1 MYNKFSRFKSGLKK
15 GQVLSNFEVYTRRLP
30 MSIDRS
36 ISQIL
41 RKKVYKKEN
50 KAIEHINLGK
60 DFEYLC
66 YRNECYFDEIGECD
80 YTKTRFF
87 REIFAKEQNRIE
99 YTKSSHTCENCGCQM
114 SQLEDRYFCKRCLK
128 ADLNAT
134 FRRNWHNTKEID
146 GFNKNLENAMRQ
158 YKRGIRSLL
167 MSKSEEDWF
176 RKQIPPE
183 DFWDTI

>member
-36 ISQIL
+36 VSQIL

-50 KAIEHINLGK
+50 KTIEHINLGK
-60 DFEYLC
+60 DFEYLT

-87 REIFAKEQNRIE
+87 REIFAKERNKME
-99 YTKSSHTCENCGCQM
+99 YDKC
-114 SQLEDRYFCKRCLK
+114 SQLEDRYFCKKCLK